1 MANSM
6 KIVEVSHVA
15 PLQDSSSNS
24 LIEFTFQLTFLDTFY
39 LKFHLGEFLVFYSF
53 INSNPSSFAS
63 VLSTLKH
70 SLSFILLNFLPLAGN
85 LIRPPYSQK
94 PFLLY
99 KPGDAISLTLA
110 ESDTDFNHVSSK
122 HVQQAIDTA
131 QLDHIRCRGF
141 RYGIANHC
149 AHYTRSRVEKYSTLI
164 LPTDLSPFYDET
176 AIKDP
181 FRLDILYLNRWLEKI
196 VSSNKAKG
204 NSREC
209 KRKIYLVLNAD
220 YKAHLDPPVPEN
232 HFKKIGE
239 VIKGLENG
247 VLEGAKERL
256 SKWGS
261 LEASAQV
268 IGVSRSHQFGLYS
281 LDFGWGKPKKM

>member
-141 RYGIANHC
+141 RYGIANH
-149 AHYTRSRVEKYSTLI
+149 S
-164 LPTDLSPFYDET
+164 
-176 AIKDP
+176 
-181 FRLDILYLNRWLEKI
+181 
-196 VSSNKAKG
+196 KG

-220 YKAHLDPPVPEN
+220 YKAHLDPPVLEN
-232 HFKKIGE
+232 HFSNYGVAIVAEKIGE
-239 VIKGLENG
+239 VIKGLENE